1 MGRELVQVAEQR
13 VEETAMDEATRDVDM
28 ESMANS
34 SYVGSSPPSQT
45 PPIGA
50 TPGSD
55 VPFSLASISSDL
67 LSYKLAQRSQDD
79 SNGDSLAGSSPTE
92 QDQGFSYEMTV
103 GSTSNQN
110 FGSRGF
116 REKRCSAYAHH
127 YALMVANLK
136 GDCSLRIVDPM
147 TELGRLYPECPLP
160 TTTAMAMAGLSSHL
174 LQECARTVDARVPST
189 HWTNPHFLRAPVQYF
204 WQPILAIDVTV
215 HGDGHTQ
222 LCSYH
227 DYDLES
233 RGDGEQR
240 THQTGSYT
248 ALTDDETSQYLQ
260 RSTGIMFF

>member
-116 REKRCSAYAHH
+116 REKRLIYGTVGLDAYPTGDSPAAGFGSLDLPTRHMPPAISQRRAEPYHVILHCTDPAELAPAHVIKLQTAIAANHAAYACW
-127 YALMVANLK
+127 YN
-136 GDCSLRIVDPM
+136 R
-147 TELGRLYPECPLP
+147 EER
-160 TTTAMAMAGLSSHL
+160 MAI
-174 LQECARTVDARVPST
+174 RR
-189 HWTNPHFLRAPVQYF
+189 
-204 WQPILAIDVTV
+204 
-215 HGDGHTQ
+215 
-222 LCSYH
+222 
-227 DYDLES
+227 
-233 RGDGEQR
+233 
-240 THQTGSYT
+240 
-248 ALTDDETSQYLQ
+248 
-260 RSTGIMFF
+260 

>member
-92 QDQGFSYEMTV
+92 QDQGFSYEMTEMIQLMHEEDRLIYGTV
-103 GSTSNQN
+103 GLDAYPTGDSPAAG
-110 FGSRGF
+110 FGSLDLPTRHMPPAISQ
-116 REKRCSAYAHH
+116 RRAEPYHVILHCTDPAELAPAHVIKLQTAIAANHAAYACW
-127 YALMVANLK
+127 YN
-136 GDCSLRIVDPM
+136 R
-147 TELGRLYPECPLP
+147 EER
-160 TTTAMAMAGLSSHL
+160 MAI
-174 LQECARTVDARVPST
+174 RR
-189 HWTNPHFLRAPVQYF
+189 
-204 WQPILAIDVTV
+204 
-215 HGDGHTQ
+215 
-222 LCSYH
+222 
-227 DYDLES
+227 
-233 RGDGEQR
+233 
-240 THQTGSYT
+240 
-248 ALTDDETSQYLQ
+248 
-260 RSTGIMFF
+260 